1 MVVSTM
7 GVTRHPM
14 AIPHM
19 QPILMVMVLMVMAE
33 DLAAAEDL
41 AVAEDSAAA
50 EDSAEEDGDTSGW
63 VHESSPGVAAGLLS
77 QNP

>member
-33 DLAAAEDL
+33 DSAAAEDL
-41 AVAEDSAAA
+41 AAA